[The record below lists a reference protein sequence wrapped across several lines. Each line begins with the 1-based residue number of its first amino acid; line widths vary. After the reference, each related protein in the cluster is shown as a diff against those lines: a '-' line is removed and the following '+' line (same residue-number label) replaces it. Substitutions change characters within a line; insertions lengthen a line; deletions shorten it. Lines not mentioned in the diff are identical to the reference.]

1 MSAASW
7 IRGSV
12 RTRTRPLFASILACI
27 GMSGALLLS
36 GCGSGSSSMANN
48 NNTGMALITVTDAAG
63 DFQNYIVNVSSLQLT
78 RSDGTVVETVST
90 ATKVDFVQLVDL
102 SEIISAAQVPG
113 GKYVGVALTLD
124 YSGAVINVDNGSGG
138 SITVSNTTCG
148 ASTAGLQCAIYN
160 GMTTTPVS
168 APVKIMLQ
176 LPPDKPLVITAGN
189 VANLALDFNLAAGN
203 TLVMPGTT
211 TPITSWTGVTSAAV
225 EVLGT
230 LSASL
235 MPDTTK
241 QLHVRGPLDSV
252 DTTKFT
258 YTIDV
263 RPFYNSSGTHGQF
276 VVATTSTTTFSI
288 NGKPYTSQA
297 TAFDALQSALSSGP
311 LLTSAYGTFDVA
323 SKTFTA
329 SQVLAGTSVPG
340 AGLDSLEG
348 TVIARS
354 GNTLTISRGL
364 ICHHDDD
371 DQEVEHHTIMAAV
384 SSSTTVTADGQSG
397 PFDTTS
403 ISVGQHLQ
411 LFGTFNANS
420 SPQFTAS
427 YARLMLTPLWGS
439 NASVSNSTNI
449 VTLQLQSL
457 DNLKASVFD
466 FTGTGV
472 SGSDATVSAYTV
484 GVPPILP
491 TTGLNGLPVR
501 FRGFVTPFG
510 MANNTSSP
518 PVPDFS
524 AVTLV
529 NFANTEAQLLLG
541 WMPPAASNMPFSS
554 LSSSST
560 SLVLNSASLQSAT
573 FSALRIGPQ
582 RTSLSALSSL
592 TIVPDSTASAPRF
605 GIAHLHGED
614 IDSYSTFADLVTAL
628 YGDLNGTMTTVLGVF
643 AEGTYAQDTTTN
655 TATLTAD
662 HVFIALD
669 D

>member
-7 IRGSV
+7 FRGSK
-12 RTRTRPLFASILACI
+12 RIYTRPLFTWLLTCI
-27 GMSGALLLS
+27 GATAALLLS
-36 GCGSGSSSMANN
+36 ACGGSGSSSMTNN
-48 NNTGMALITVTDAAG
+48 NNSGMAMITMTDAAG
-63 DFQNYIVNVSSLQLT
+63 DFQNYIVNVASLQLT

-90 ATKVDFVQLVDL
+90 ATQVDFTQLVDL
-102 SEIISAAQVPG
+102 SEIISAAQVPVG
-113 GKYVGVALTLD
+113 QYVGVAMTLD
-124 YSGAVINVDNGSGG
+124 YSAAVINVDNGSGG
-138 SITVSNTTCG
+138 SITVPTS
-148 ASTAGLQCAIYN
+148 AIYN

-168 APVKIMLQ
+168 APVKITLQ
-176 LPPDKPLVITAGN
+176 LPPDKPLVVTARS

-211 TPITSWTGVTSAAV
+211 TPITNWTGVTSAAV

-235 MPDTTK
+235 TPDTTK
-241 QLHVRGPLDSV
+241 QIHVRGPLDSV
-252 DTTKFT
+252 DTTHDT

-263 RPFYNSSGTHGQF
+263 RPFYNMTGTHGSL
-276 VVATTSTTTFSI
+276 VVATTSMTNFSI
-288 NGKPYTSQA
+288 NGTAYASPA
-297 TAFDALQSALSSGP
+297 TGMPALQAALTASSGP
-311 LLTSAYGTFDVA
+311 LLTSAYGAFDVA

-354 GNTLTISRGL
+354 VNTLTISRGL
-364 ICHHDDD
+364 MFRHDQDD
-371 DQEVEHHTIMAAV
+371 LHVEHQITAGV
-384 SSSTTVTADGQSG
+384 SSSTTVTEDGQSG
-397 PFDTTS
+397 SFNSQS
-403 ISVGQHLQ
+403 ISVGQHVQ
-411 LFGTFNANS
+411 LFGTFNS
-420 SPQFTAS
+420 SGSPEFTAS
-427 YARLMLTPLWGS
+427 YARLMLTPLWGT
-439 NASVSNSTNI
+439 NASVNNSTNI

-457 DNLKASVFD
+457 DDLKASVFD

-472 SGSDATVSAYTV
+472 SGNDATISAYSV
-484 GVPPILP
+484 GVPAILP

-501 FRGFVTPFG
+501 FKGFVTPFG
-510 MANNTSSP
+510 AANNTSMP

-529 NFANTEAQLLLG
+529 NFANTDAQLVLG
-541 WMPPAASNMPFSS
+541 WMPSAASNMPFSS
-554 LSSSST
+554 FSSSST
-560 SLVLNSASLQSAT
+560 SLVLSSASLQSAT
-573 FSALRIGPQ
+573 WSWLRIGPQ
-582 RTSLSALSSL
+582 RINLSMLTSL
-592 TIVPDSTASAPRF
+592 TIVPDLQASAPRF
-605 GIAHLHGED
+605 GIAHLHSED

-643 AEGTYAQDTTTN
+643 AEGPYDPGTS
-655 TATLTAD
+655 TLTAD

>member
-7 IRGSV
+7 FRGSKQLC
-12 RTRTRPLFASILACI
+12 TRRFFACLLTCI
-27 GMSGALLLS
+27 GASGALLLS
-36 GCGSGSSSMANN
+36 GCGGSGSSSMTNN
-48 NNTGMALITVTDAAG
+48 SMGGTVITVTDAAG
-63 DFQNYIVNVSSLQLT
+63 DFQNYIVNVTSLQLT
-78 RSDGTVVETVST
+78 RSDGTVAETVTT
-90 ATKVDFVQLVDL
+90 ATKVDFAQLVDL
-102 SEIISAAQVPG
+102 SEIISTAQVPAG
-113 GKYVGVALTLD
+113 QYTSVAMTLD
-124 YSGAVINVDNGSGG
+124 YSAAVINVDNGNGG
-138 SITVSNTTCG
+138 SITVPTTD
-148 ASTAGLQCAIYN
+148 IYN
-160 GMTTTPVS
+160 GMTTTAVS
-168 APVKIMLQ
+168 GPVKITLQ
-176 LPPDKPLVITAGN
+176 LPAGKPLVITPGT

-203 TLVMPGTT
+203 ILVMPGTT
-211 TPITSWTGVTSAAV
+211 TPITNWSGVMSAGV

-235 MPDTTK
+235 TPDTSK

-252 DTTKFT
+252 DTTNNT

-263 RPFYNSSGTHGQF
+263 RPFYNKTGTHGNL
-276 VVATTSTTTFSI
+276 VVATTGMTTFSI
-288 NGKPYTSQA
+288 NG
-297 TAFDALQSALSSGP
+297 TAYASPTTGLPALQAALTASSGP

-364 ICHHDDD
+364 TCHRDDD
-371 DQEVEHHTIMAAV
+371 DIEVEHTITAGV
-384 SSSTTVTADGQSG
+384 SSSTTVTADGQTGS
-397 PFDTTS
+397 FDYLS
-403 ISVGQHLQ
+403 ISVGQHVQ
-411 LFGTFNANS
+411 LFGTLNS
-420 SPQFTAS
+420 SGSPQFTAT

-439 NASVSNSTNI
+439 NASADNSTNI
-449 VTLQLQSL
+449 VTVQLQSL
-457 DNLKASVFD
+457 DNMPASVFD

-472 SGSDATVSAYTV
+472 SGSDATISAYTV

-510 MANNTSSP
+510 TANNTSMP
-518 PVPDFS
+518 PVADFS

-529 NFANTEAQLLLG
+529 NFANTDAQLVLG
-541 WMPPAASNMPFSS
+541 WMSSAASNMPFTS

-560 SLVLNSASLQSAT
+560 SLVLSSAALQSAT
-573 FSALRIGPQ
+573 WSWLKIGPQ
-582 RTSLSALSSL
+582 RIDLSKLTSL
-592 TIVPDSTASAPRF
+592 TIVPDPQASAPRF
-605 GIAHLHGED
+605 GIVHLHSED
-614 IDSYSTFADLVTAL
+614 IDSYGTFADLVTAL
-628 YGDLNGTMTTVLGVF
+628 YGDLNGTMTKVQGVF
-643 AEGTYAQDTTTN
+643 AEGPYSPGTTTV
-655 TATLTAD
+655 TAD